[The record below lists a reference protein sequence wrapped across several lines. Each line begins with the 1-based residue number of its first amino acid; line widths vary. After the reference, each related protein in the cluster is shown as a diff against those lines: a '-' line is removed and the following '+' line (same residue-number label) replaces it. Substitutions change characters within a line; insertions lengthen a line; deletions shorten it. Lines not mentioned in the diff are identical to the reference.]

1 MQRKRHKNFEDRAV
15 YYACRCISD
24 QAPNLQGSGWEY
36 DLKKVYMIGILDNF
50 VLNYSRE
57 AVYFHDACVID
68 RDTDDLVSNKFWC
81 IFIELLNFKK
91 SDSYLDNQLD
101 KWLYALKNM
110 SKMDEIPVCL
120 QQPVFKKLFNI
131 AEYINLTKEE
141 QMSYDQELKNE
152 WDNNSALA
160 YAKEKGIEEGREE
173 VALKMKKR
181 GFPFEE
187 IAKATDLSIEDIS
200 AL

>member
-1 MQRKRHKNFEDRAV
+1 MS
-15 YYACRCISD
+15 CISD
-24 QAPNLQGSGWEY
+24 RAPNLQGSGWEY

-50 VLNYSRE
+50 VLKYSRE

-68 RDTDDLVSNKFWC
+68 RGTDDLVSEKNWW
-81 IFIELLNFKK
+81 IFVELLNFKK
-91 SDSYLDNQLD
+91 ADSDLDTELD

-160 YAKEKGIEEGREE
+160 YAREEGERRKAISTARELKKMGIPLNQIAAATEITIEELA
-173 VALKMKKR
+173 AL
-181 GFPFEE
+181 
-187 IAKATDLSIEDIS
+187 
-200 AL
+200 